1 MSAACS
7 CPCTGDNFKVARPV
21 HLWFPWISHSDVGWL
36 NSLFWPE
43 SKKYGRLESHFF
55 HGWVSIHVHMYINIY
70 IYTSICVYVY
80 VLRWNVCRKSPK
92 VLFTMPPRVLRREEP
107 EIIDHFYPP
116 GSLKAWWKWEVA
128 PRILPFEKGYIVIP
142 YILPWKITIY
152 RWFTYINRRNCR

>member
-55 HGWVSIHVHMYINIY
+55 SWLSIYTCTYVYKHIY
-70 IYTSICVYVY
+70 IYIYMCICICIEMKCLPQV
-80 VLRWNVCRKSPK
+80 PQGA
-92 VLFTMPPRVLRREEP
+92 
-107 EIIDHFYPP
+107 FYN
-116 GSLKAWWKWEVA
+116 ATARFA
-128 PRILPFEKGYIVIP
+128 PRGTWDHRPFLPTRLLEGVMEMGGGTTDFAI
-142 YILPWKITIY
+142 WKRVYSHTIY
-152 RWFTYINRRNCR
+152 FAMENHHL